1 MIEGTPLR
9 LEVGDEE
16 LEVGLAA
23 KFGFLGLDQVQESN
37 FYILDTVCETAV
49 VAVVTSGNVARV
61 GVTEFCLVFLGVV
74 KPFDPVVGPAAF
86 LAFGAFLSVCK
97 FTKFRSVDEIRA
109 SEVFSWVEVEAGLV
123 VVGDS
128 HLGTLKS
135 FEVIKNQVQNLDGLT
150 VDMISFDKSFKES
163 PLRKCSLIFCREK
176 PKSATLLL

>member
-1 MIEGTPLR
+1 MVARDEGARLPVLAELNIVLKKVGSPPEVLVVVSIKTLSLIVVMIEGTPLR

-74 KPFDPVVGPAAF
+74 KTFDPVVGPAAF

-109 SEVFSWVEVEAGLV
+109 SEVFS
-123 VVGDS
+123 
-128 HLGTLKS
+128 
-135 FEVIKNQVQNLDGLT
+135 
-150 VDMISFDKSFKES
+150 
-163 PLRKCSLIFCREK
+163 
-176 PKSATLLL
+176 

>member
-1 MIEGTPLR
+1 MVASDEGARLPVLAELNIVLKKVGSPPEVLVVVSIKTLSLIVVMIEGTPLR

-74 KPFDPVVGPAAF
+74 KTFDPVVGPAAF

-97 FTKFRSVDEIRA
+97 FTKFRSVDKVRA
-109 SEVFSWVEVEAGLV
+109 SEVFS
-123 VVGDS
+123 
-128 HLGTLKS
+128 
-135 FEVIKNQVQNLDGLT
+135 
-150 VDMISFDKSFKES
+150 
-163 PLRKCSLIFCREK
+163 
-176 PKSATLLL
+176 

>member
-1 MIEGTPLR
+1 
-9 LEVGDEE
+9 
-16 LEVGLAA
+16 
-23 KFGFLGLDQVQESN
+23 
-37 FYILDTVCETAV
+37 
-49 VAVVTSGNVARV
+49 
-61 GVTEFCLVFLGVV
+61 
-74 KPFDPVVGPAAF
+74 
-86 LAFGAFLSVCK
+86 
-97 FTKFRSVDEIRA
+97 
-109 SEVFSWVEVEAGLV
+109 VEVEAGFV

>member
-61 GVTEFCLVFLGVV
+61 GVTEFCLVFL
-74 KPFDPVVGPAAF
+74 
-86 LAFGAFLSVCK
+86 
-97 FTKFRSVDEIRA
+97 
-109 SEVFSWVEVEAGLV
+109 
-123 VVGDS
+123 
-128 HLGTLKS
+128 
-135 FEVIKNQVQNLDGLT
+135 
-150 VDMISFDKSFKES
+150 
-163 PLRKCSLIFCREK
+163 
-176 PKSATLLL
+176 

>member
-1 MIEGTPLR
+1 VSIKTLSLVVVMIEGTPLR

-49 VAVVTSGNVARV
+49 VAIVTSGNVARV

-109 SEVFSWVEVEAGLV
+109 SEVFS
-123 VVGDS
+123 
-128 HLGTLKS
+128 
-135 FEVIKNQVQNLDGLT
+135 
-150 VDMISFDKSFKES
+150 
-163 PLRKCSLIFCREK
+163 
-176 PKSATLLL
+176 

>member
-1 MIEGTPLR
+1 MVASDEGARLPVLAELNIVLKKVGSPPEVLVVVSIKTLSLVVVMIEGTPLR

-49 VAVVTSGNVARV
+49 VAIVTSGNVARV

-74 KPFDPVVGPAAF
+74 KTFDPVVGPAAF

-109 SEVFSWVEVEAGLV
+109 SEVFS
-123 VVGDS
+123 
-128 HLGTLKS
+128 
-135 FEVIKNQVQNLDGLT
+135 
-150 VDMISFDKSFKES
+150 
-163 PLRKCSLIFCREK
+163 
-176 PKSATLLL
+176 